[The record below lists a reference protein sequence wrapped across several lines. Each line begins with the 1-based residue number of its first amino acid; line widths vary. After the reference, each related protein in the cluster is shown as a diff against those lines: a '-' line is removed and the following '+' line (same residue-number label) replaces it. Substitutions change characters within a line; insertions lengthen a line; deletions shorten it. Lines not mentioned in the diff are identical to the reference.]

1 MQHGVVREDASV
13 RRGAHQQQ
21 VDPGRVHPIAASRY
35 CRVESRRQPLIRG
48 GAMKTVNLLMAL
60 SLAGVSAAIQA
71 QAPLKIGFI
80 AELSGPQGALGQDQY
95 DAFMLV
101 VEQNGGKLGGVPVQV
116 LREDSQLKPEVATQ
130 IVDKL
135 IEKDKV
141 PIITGITFSNV
152 MMAVHKKIT
161 EKEVFLIGSNAGPAP
176 IAGAQCSPYAFITS
190 WQNDN
195 QAEVVGKY
203 ATDKGYKRV
212 VGMAPNYQAGKDFI
226 AGFKRFYKGEVI
238 DEIYTPLNQPDFS
251 AELAQVTAKNPDA
264 VYVFYPGG
272 LGVNFI
278 RQYKQAGLAGRV
290 PLLSTST
297 ADGSTLPAQKDD
309 ALGVISGTFWGPDFN
324 NPASRKFVD
333 EFEKKFNR
341 IPSQYAAQSYDA
353 ALLLDSAIGKVKGN
367 VADKKAFMAALKAAD
382 FKSVRGDFKFGN
394 NNFPVQDMHVFEVA
408 KDAKGRVSLKTIGT
422 PMKAH
427 QDAYAAQ
434 CALK

>member
-1 MQHGVVREDASV
+1 MKSSRSLLAACLVAAGVVAFP
-13 RRGAHQQQ
+13 AH
-21 VDPGRVHPIAASRY
+21 
-35 CRVESRRQPLIRG
+35 
-48 GAMKTVNLLMAL
+48 
-60 SLAGVSAAIQA
+60 A
-71 QAPLKIGFI
+71 QLKIGFI
-80 AELSGPQGALGQDQY
+80 GELSGPQGALGQDQY

-116 LREDSQLKPEVATQ
+116 LKEDSQLKPEVATQ

-135 IEKDKV
+135 IERDKV
-141 PIITGITFSNV
+141 PIITGITFSNI

-176 IAGAQCSPYAFITS
+176 IAGAQCSPYSYVVS

-203 ATDKGYKRV
+203 ATDKGYKKV

-226 AGFKRFYKGEVI
+226 AGFRRTYKGEMI

-251 AELAQVTAKNPDA
+251 AELAQVAAKNPDA

-272 LGVNFI
+272 LGVNFV
-278 RQYKQAGLAGRV
+278 RQYKQAGLLGKV

-297 ADGSTLPAQKDD
+297 TDGSTLPAQKDD

-324 NPASRKFVD
+324 NPANKKFVED
-333 EFEKKFNR
+333 FEKKYNR

-353 ALLLDSAIGKVKGN
+353 ALLLDSAIAKVKGN
-367 VADKKAFMAALKAAD
+367 VADKPAFMAALKAAD
-382 FKSVRGDFKFGN
+382 FKSVRGSFRFNN
-394 NNFPVQDMHVFEVA
+394 NNFPIQDQHVFEVA
-408 KDAKGRVSLKTIGT
+408 KDAKGRVSLKTIAT
-422 PMKAH
+422 PLKDH
-427 QDAYAAQ
+427 QDAYHTQ

>member
-1 MQHGVVREDASV
+1 MKKVHSLF
-13 RRGAHQQQ
+13 GAALL
-21 VDPGRVHPIAASRY
+21 AA
-35 CRVESRRQPLIRG
+35 
-48 GAMKTVNLLMAL
+48 AF
-60 SLAGVSAAIQA
+60 AAYA
-71 QAPLKIGFI
+71 QAPIKIGFI

-116 LREDSQLKPEVATQ
+116 IREDSQLKPEVATQ

-135 IEKDKV
+135 IEKENV

-161 EKEVFLIGSNAGPAP
+161 DKEVFLIGSNAGPAP

-226 AGFKRFYKGEVI
+226 AGFRRFYKGELV

-251 AELAQVTAKNPDA
+251 AELAQVAAAKPDA

-272 LGVNFI
+272 LGVNFV
-278 RQYKQAGLAGRV
+278 RQYKQAGLMGKV

-297 ADGSTLPAQKDD
+297 TDGSTLPAQKDD

-324 NPASRKFVD
+324 NPVNKKFVED
-333 EFEKKFNR
+333 FEKKTGR

-353 ALLLDSAIGKVKGN
+353 ALLLDSAIAKVKGN
-367 VADKKAFMAALKAAD
+367 VSDKKAFMAALKAAD
-382 FKSVRGDFKFGN
+382 FKSLRGNFKFGN

-408 KDAKGRVSLKTIGT
+408 KDAKGRVNLKTIAT
-422 PMKAH
+422 PLKDH
-427 QDAYAAQ
+427 KDAYAAQ
-434 CALK
+434 CTQK

>member
-1 MQHGVVREDASV
+1 VKIRHTLVAAGL
-13 RRGAHQQQ
+13 
-21 VDPGRVHPIAASRY
+21 AAS
-35 CRVESRRQPLIRG
+35 G
-48 GAMKTVNLLMAL
+48 LLATP
-60 SLAGVSAAIQA
+60 AFA
-71 QAPLKIGFI
+71 QIKIGFM

-95 DAFMLV
+95 DAFMMV
-101 VEQNGGKLGGVPVQV
+101 VEANGGKLGGMPVQV
-116 LREDSQLKPEVATQ
+116 LKEDSQLKPEVASQ
-130 IVDKL
+130 IVEKL
-135 IEKDKV
+135 IEKEKV

-203 ATDKGYKRV
+203 ATDKGYKKV

-226 AGFKRFYKGEVI
+226 AGFKRLYKGEVI
-238 DEIYTPLNQPDFS
+238 DEIYTALTQPDFS
-251 AELAQVTAKNPDA
+251 AELAQVAAKNPDA

-272 LGVNFI
+272 LGVNFV
-278 RQYKQAGLAGRV
+278 RQYKQAGLMGKI

-297 ADGSTLPAQKDD
+297 TDGSTLPAQKDD

-324 NPASRKFVD
+324 NPASKKFVD
-333 EFEKKFNR
+333 DFEKKFNR

-353 ALLLDSAIGKVKGN
+353 ALLLDSAIGRVKGN

-382 FKSVRGDFKFGN
+382 FKSVRGNFKFN
-394 NNFPVQDMHVFEVA
+394 NNGFPIQDQYIFEVA
-408 KDAKGRVSLKTIGT
+408 KDAKGRVSLKTIAT
-422 PMKAH
+422 PLKDH
-427 QDAYAAQ
+427 EDAYHTQ

>member
-1 MQHGVVREDASV
+1 
-13 RRGAHQQQ
+13 
-21 VDPGRVHPIAASRY
+21 
-35 CRVESRRQPLIRG
+35 
-48 GAMKTVNLLMAL
+48 MKFTRPMLAMAL
-60 SLAGVSAAIQA
+60 AAMVSTGTALA
-71 QAPLKIGFI
+71 QAPIKIGFM

-95 DAFMLV
+95 DAFMMV
-101 VEQNGGKLGGVPVQV
+101 VERNGGKLGGVPVTV

-135 IEKDKV
+135 IEKDNV
-141 PIITGITFSNV
+141 SIITGVTFSNV
-152 MMAVHKKIT
+152 MMAVNKKIVD
-161 EKEVFLIGSNAGPAP
+161 KEVFLIGSNAGPAP
-176 IAGAQCSPYAFITS
+176 IAGAQCSPFSYVVS

-203 ATDKGYKRV
+203 ATDKGYKKV
-212 VGMAPNYQAGKDFI
+212 IGMAPNYQAGKDFI

-251 AELAQVTAKNPDA
+251 AELAQVAAKNPDA

-272 LGVNFI
+272 LGVNFV
-278 RQYKQAGLAGRV
+278 RQYKQAGLAGKI

-297 ADGSTLPAQKDD
+297 ADGSTLPALKDD

-324 NPASRKFVD
+324 NPVSTKFVED
-333 EFEKKFNR
+333 FEKKFNR

-353 ALLLDSAIGKVKGN
+353 ALLLDSAIAKVKGN
-367 VADKKAFMAALKAAD
+367 MTDKKAFQAALKAAD
-382 FKSVRGDFKFGN
+382 FKSIRGNFKFGN
-394 NNFPVQDMHVFEVA
+394 NNFPIQDMYVFEVA
-408 KDAKGRVSLKTIGT
+408 KDAKGRVNLKTVSA
-422 PMKAH
+422 PLKNH

>member
-1 MQHGVVREDASV
+1 MKSVHLVVAALV
-13 RRGAHQQQ
+13 AA
-21 VDPGRVHPIAASRY
+21 AAS
-35 CRVESRRQPLIRG
+35 
-48 GAMKTVNLLMAL
+48 
-60 SLAGVSAAIQA
+60 AAYA
-71 QAPLKIGFI
+71 QAPIKIGFM

-95 DAFMLV
+95 DAFMMV
-101 VEQNGGKLGGVPVQV
+101 VERNGGKLGGVPVEIIK
-116 LREDSQLKPEVATQ
+116 EDSQLKPEVATQ

-152 MMAVHKKIT
+152 MMAVNKKIT
-161 EKEVFLIGSNAGPAP
+161 DREVFVIGSNAGPAP
-176 IAGAQCSPYAFITS
+176 IAGAQCSPYSYVVS

-212 VGMAPNYQAGKDFI
+212 IGMAPNYQAGKDFI

-251 AELAQVTAKNPDA
+251 AELAQVAAKNPDA

-272 LGVNFI
+272 LGVNFV
-278 RQYKQAGLAGRV
+278 RQYKQAGLAGKV

-324 NPASRKFVD
+324 NPVSLKFVED
-333 EFEKKFNR
+333 FEKKFGR

-353 ALLLDSAIGKVKGN
+353 ALLLDSAIAKVKGN
-367 VADKKAFMAALKAAD
+367 VGDKKAFQAALKAAD
-382 FKSVRGDFKFGN
+382 FKSVRGNFKFN
-394 NNFPVQDMHVFEVA
+394 NNGFPIQDMYVFEVA
-408 KDAKGRVSLKTIGT
+408 KDAKGRVSLKTLSA
-422 PMKAH
+422 PLKDH
-427 QDAYAAQ
+427 QDAYHMQ

>member
-1 MQHGVVREDASV
+1 MKYIR
-13 RRGAHQQQ
+13 
-21 VDPGRVHPIAASRY
+21 ILLAA
-35 CRVESRRQPLIRG
+35 
-48 GAMKTVNLLMAL
+48 M
-60 SLAGVSAAIQA
+60 LAGATAAVLA
-71 QAPLKIGFI
+71 QAPLKIGFM

-101 VEQNGGKLGGVPVQV
+101 VDQNGGKLGGVPVQIIK
-116 LREDSQLKPEVATQ
+116 EDSQLKPEVATQ
-130 IVDKL
+130 LVDKL

-212 VGMAPNYQAGKDFI
+212 IGMAPNYQAGKDFI
-226 AGFKRFYKGEVI
+226 AGFKRYFKGEVI

-251 AELAQVTAKNPDA
+251 AELAQVASKNPDA

-272 LGVNFI
+272 LGVNFV
-278 RQYKQAGLAGRV
+278 RQYKQAGLLGKI

-297 ADGSTLPAQKDD
+297 TDGSTLPAQKED

-324 NPASRKFVD
+324 NPVNKKFVD
-333 EFEKKFNR
+333 DFEKKYGR

-353 ALLLDSAIGKVKGN
+353 ALLLDSAIAKVKGN

-382 FKSVRGDFKFGN
+382 FKSLRGNFKFNN
-394 NNFPVQDMHVFEVA
+394 NNFPIQDMYVFEVA
-408 KDAKGRVSLKTIGT
+408 KDAKGRVNLKTVAT
-422 PMKAH
+422 PLKEH
-427 QDAYAAQ
+427 QDAYHAQ
-434 CALK
+434 CTLK